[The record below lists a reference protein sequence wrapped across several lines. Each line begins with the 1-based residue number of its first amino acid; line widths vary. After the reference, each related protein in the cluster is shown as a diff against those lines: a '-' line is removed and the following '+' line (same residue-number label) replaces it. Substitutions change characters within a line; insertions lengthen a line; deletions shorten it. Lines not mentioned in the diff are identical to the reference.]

1 MTAKTESLEDQV
13 GELLLK
19 NKLTI
24 ATAESCTGGMVAA
37 KLVSVPGISQSFMEG
52 MVTYSN
58 EAKMRRL
65 GVKEETLKAWGAVSE
80 QTAREMAEGG
90 ALGAGTDI
98 CIAITGLAGPG
109 GGSPEKPVGL
119 VYMACFL
126 KGDIKAEKHLFQGD
140 GEEIRHQSMMAALSL
155 VLQCLLEYEERT

>member
-80 QTAREMAEGG
+80 QTAGKWRKAGRWVQVRIS
-90 ALGAGTDI
+90 ALPLP
-98 CIAITGLAGPG
+98 GLQAR
-109 GGSPEKPVGL
+109 
-119 VYMACFL
+119 
-126 KGDIKAEKHLFQGD
+126 
-140 GEEIRHQSMMAALSL
+140 GEVHRKNRWAL
-155 VLQCLLEYEERT
+155 YTWPAF